1 MRPLAIATVSLGCAK
16 NLVDTEVFLARLAG
30 AGALLTDDPR
40 AADIILVNTCG
51 FIDDAIAESVAELK
65 RLVALGGR
73 GRRKPVIAV
82 GCLPQRLGPEI
93 FERVPGLAGAVGLDD
108 EGDLPALV
116 ARVAGGERIACAAR
130 PSGGPATADTPRLRL
145 SPRHWAY
152 LQASEGCDAGC
163 SFCAIPR
170 IRGALRSKPLRAVV
184 REARELAA
192 SGVRELVLIAQDLT
206 AYGED
211 LDGGPALPELLAALE
226 RVHGIVWIR
235 LLYLHPRRI
244 TDELIDRIA
253 ASEKILPCLDLP
265 FQHSEPRILRRMGRG
280 APAAGSAAA
289 LMARLRDRIPP
300 LVARGTFL
308 AGFPGETAGDFEA
321 LARFVRTAGFPRGGA
336 FSFSPQAGTPAARF
350 APRPAPRVAR
360 ARAARLRRLISD
372 NARAFARARVGR
384 TATVIVDGPSGRFL
398 AARSFAEAPEVDP
411 VVRLPLG
418 SAEPGAFV
426 AGRIT
431 GVAGLDLVGTVIE
444 REGAPR
450 GGGLLERRP
459 KRRLRRA
466 RLPLPILAPVP

>member
-235 LLYLHPRRI
+235 LLYL
-244 TDELIDRIA
+244 
-253 ASEKILPCLDLP
+253 
-265 FQHSEPRILRRMGRG
+265 LRRMGRG

-426 AGRIT
+426 AVRIT